1 MRTIVTLAVGLVLFI
16 AAPAHAAFHLWDFSE
31 VYSNADGSV
40 QFIELFVASNGEQ
53 FTRNQRITSLSQQ
66 YVYVS
71 WRDPRSHGKPPLIA
85 CHAGVC
91 RS

>member
-1 MRTIVTLAVGLVLFI
+1 MRTVISLTVGLVLI
-16 AAPAHAAFHLWDFSE
+16 AAAPVQASFHLWDFSE